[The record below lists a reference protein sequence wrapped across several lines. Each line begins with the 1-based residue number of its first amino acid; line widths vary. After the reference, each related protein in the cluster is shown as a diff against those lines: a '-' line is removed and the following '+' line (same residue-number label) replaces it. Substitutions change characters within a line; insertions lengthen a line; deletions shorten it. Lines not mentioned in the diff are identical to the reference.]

1 MEKYIILKPFAS
13 LFSIFYRVYTYVRE
27 CEMRKNLGG
36 GKRSIAWP
44 FIVIGV
50 ENFQFSENV
59 GIGPG
64 STLYSARA
72 KFIVKEHVIVGPNL
86 TVITGDH
93 MPILGRYLDTVS
105 DDEKAPEYDQD
116 VIIESNVW
124 IGCNVTILKGV
135 TIGRGS
141 VIAAGALVTKN
152 VPPYAIVGGVP
163 ASIIKYRFNND
174 DIEKHERILQNRKNN
189 EL

>member
-27 CEMRKNLGG
+27 CEMRKILGG

-135 TIGRGS
+135 TIGKGS
-141 VIAAGALVTKN
+141 IIAAGSVVTKSC
-152 VPPYAIVGGVP
+152 PPYSIIGGVP
-163 ASIIKYRFNND
+163 AKVLKSVYTPDEIKKHELLLSKIIK
-174 DIEKHERILQNRKNN
+174 
-189 EL
+189 